1 MSRVAG
7 RVGRRLFVAVAVLTV
22 ALALPLSSDARRHR
36 LHLPIPPLPTS
47 LSVDEQEWSITPSHT
62 VVAAGTVTFHDYN
75 RGMDTHNLTIK
86 GPNGQQD
93 GATWVQSGGSGTI
106 VAKLQPGTYLLYC
119 SMFMGTPQSHYAKGM
134 HTLITVR

>member
-1 MSRVAG
+1 MAGRRVAR
-7 RVGRRLFVAVAVLTV
+7 RVVVPALILTLAL

-36 LHLPIPPLPTS
+36 LHLPVPPLPTS

-62 VVAAGTVTFHDYN
+62 VVAAGTDTFHDYN

-86 GPNGQQD
+86 GPNGLV
-93 GATWVQSGGSGTI
+93 GATWVESGDSGTI